1 MVKELTRAKVSRG
14 EPRVGAFL
22 GQMSQSQG
30 MKSYERNFSLFGTR
44 VHTFL
49 FFFFSPSVL
58 DVKLSKGKEF
68 GLLRRFLYP
77 WHPGECLVQ
86 HGVE

>member
-1 MVKELTRAKVSRG
+1 MVKELTRAKASRG

-44 VHTFL
+44 VHTF
-49 FFFFSPSVL
+49 FFFSP
-58 DVKLSKGKEF
+58 
-68 GLLRRFLYP
+68 LY
-77 WHPGECLVQ
+77 
-86 HGVE
+86 